1 MFLHVT
7 ARIEGRKHDGLL
19 NEVGGRGFPSFF
31 IMEGDGSVVGQV
43 KGQRS
48 VDTFEKAVN
57 DGKAFVALRA
67 KAQSGDKAAQV
78 DFLLAR
84 ARIGQVDVDKLQEE
98 AKSLKMTP
106 AQEKEYKG
114 LIANKMMNL
123 ERTRAVGKAFVAMEK
138 KGFVPGEEF
147 PRASFYYSIFQYADL
162 EKDLK
167 LMEHSYAEVEKVW
180 SKSKRYEAYLK
191 QMRDKIAK
199 AKKD

>member
-7 ARIEGRKHDGLL
+7 TRIEGRKHDGLL
-19 NEVGGRGFPSFF
+19 SEVGGRGFPSFF

-43 KGQRS
+43 KGPRS
-48 VDTFEKAVN
+48 VEAFDNAVK

-67 KAQSGDKAAQV
+67 KAKSGDKAAQV

-98 AKSLKMTP
+98 AKNLKMTP

-114 LIANKMMNL
+114 LIANRMMNR

-138 KGFVPGEEF
+138 KGFIPGEDY
-147 PRASFYYSIFQYADL
+147 PRASFYYAIFQYAEL
-162 EKDLK
+162 EKDVK
-167 LMEHSYAEVEKVW
+167 LMEHSHAEVEKVW
-180 SKSKRYEAYLK
+180 SKNPRYGTYLK

-199 AKKD
+199 AKG